1 MALGLLLGL
10 CHVGRV
16 DVLPMFPLGTVLLPG
31 NPLPLQVFEPRYL
44 AMLRDIA
51 SGDGRFGVV
60 LIERGFEVGGGD
72 ERFEIGTVAAVE
84 QVSPTAEG
92 RIRLLARGEG
102 RFEIVRW
109 LEDDPYPR
117 AEVRRLPDLTWD
129 DEHAEQLQETERVVR
144 RALVVMSE
152 YRGGLWP
159 ADVELSEEPVTRSWQ
174 LAGIAPLGA
183 LDQLTLLQSSSVGE
197 LLERVAALTADAVDL
212 LPLQFPDDPG

>member
-1 MALGLLLGL
+1 
-10 CHVGRV
+10 
-16 DVLPMFPLGTVLLPG
+16 MFPLGTVLLPG

-51 SGDGRFGVV
+51 GGDGRFGVV
-60 LIERGFEVGGGD
+60 LIERGVEVGGGD
-72 ERFEIGTVAAVE
+72 QRFEIGTVAAVE

-117 AEVRRLPDLTWD
+117 AEVRRLPDLAWD

-183 LDQLTLLQSSSVGE
+183 LDQLTLLRSSSVGE
-197 LLERVAALTADAVDL
+197 LLERAAALTTDAVDL